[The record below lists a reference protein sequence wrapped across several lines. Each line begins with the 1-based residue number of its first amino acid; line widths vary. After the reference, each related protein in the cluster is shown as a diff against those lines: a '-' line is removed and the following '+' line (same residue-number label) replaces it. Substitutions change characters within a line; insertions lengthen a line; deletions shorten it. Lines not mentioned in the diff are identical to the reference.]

1 MKMRQIEK
9 RFYRM
14 EYKDPKKA
22 AEIAYVIAKNAKNN
36 GNNPKATEFG
46 KECIRLLDIVNP
58 QTMDECAPIFTVVNG
73 IALPEF
79 LHQDVVRDRLS
90 PLIL

>member
-1 MKMRQIEK
+1 MKDK
-9 RFYRM
+9 N
-14 EYKDPKKA
+14 PKKA

-36 GNNPKATEFG
+36 GNSYKATEFG

-58 QTMDECAPIFTVVNG
+58 QTMEECAPLLTVVNG

-79 LHQDVVRDRLS
+79 LHQDVVKDRLS